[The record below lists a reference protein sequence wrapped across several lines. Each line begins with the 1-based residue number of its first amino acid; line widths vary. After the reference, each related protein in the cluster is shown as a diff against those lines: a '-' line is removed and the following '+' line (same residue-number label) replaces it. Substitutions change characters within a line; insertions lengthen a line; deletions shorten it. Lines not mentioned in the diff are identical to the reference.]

1 MKGSTTPPHVIETI
15 VRLHE
20 SDGLGFDV
28 IGKRIGKST
37 GATWQIYKRVKRG
50 TKRLTRRAKS
60 VCSVRDEGTNEETKG
75 GDK

>member
-50 TKRLTRRAKS
+50 TKRLTRRSKS
-60 VCSVRDEGTNEETKG
+60 VCSIRAEETTEKKDG
-75 GDK
+75 HYD